1 MCSARGRTAAWCC
14 RGSAAAVPHTWKNEL
29 KHLDCPMTIKIKDTT
44 LKSLKILYMK
54 EKPAKCSAM
63 KGIHSLLSASIIVG
77 NPLCAS
83 HPFAA
88 DG

>member
-1 MCSARGRTAAWCC
+1 
-14 RGSAAAVPHTWKNEL
+14 
-29 KHLDCPMTIKIKDTT
+29 MTIKIKDTT

-63 KGIHSLLSASIIVG
+63 KGIRSLLSASIIVG